1 MLNSEGKM
9 TTPLEVARNQDSS
22 ACVFII
28 PVALVS
34 TSYS

>member
-9 TTPLEVARNQDSS
+9 TKPLEVAKNQDSS

-28 PVALVS
+28 PVALLS
-34 TSYS
+34 ISYS